1 MSRIKTAISLMKT
14 PGKMILPMAD
24 KGLFNWMPDEQY
36 LKLVYHGQVG
46 KKLNLNKTETFD
58 EKLQWLKL
66 YDRNPQYHN
75 MVDKY
80 EVKQYVANKIGDKY
94 IIPTIGVWDSVETI
108 PFEQLP
114 NQFVLKCTHDSG
126 SVIICKDKNTFD
138 VDAARKKL
146 SNHMKKSIYWFGR
159 EWVYKD
165 LKPRIIAEPYLTDES
180 GTELKDYKVHSFQG
194 VPRIIQVDYGRY
206 SEHKRNIYDCN
217 WKYMDVS
224 IKYPSDSNVHIQ
236 KPDKLDEML
245 NLARIL
251 SADIPYVRVDFYII
265 YDKIYFGELTF
276 YHGSGFE
283 TFIPEDFGM
292 EMGSW
297 LKLPNKRM

>member
-180 GTELKDYKVHSFQG
+180 GTELKDYKVHSFHG
-194 VPRIIQVDYGRY
+194 EPKIIQVDYGRY
-206 SEHKRNIYDCN
+206 SEHKRNIFPN
-217 WKYMDVS
+217 FS
-224 IKYPSDSNVHIQ
+224 G
-236 KPDKLDEML
+236 L
-245 NLARIL
+245 N
-251 SADIPYVRVDFYII
+251 
-265 YDKIYFGELTF
+265 
-276 YHGSGFE
+276 
-283 TFIPEDFGM
+283 
-292 EMGSW
+292 
-297 LKLPNKRM
+297 